1 MNENLNGL
9 KNPELK
15 KAKKT
20 KQANIQNKTKKHTLV
35 EFKRPLSSGG
45 NGYGFADEKHQYA
58 AKVWEVCRRM

>member
-20 KQANIQNKTKKHTLV
+20 TKQTYKTKQKNT
-35 EFKRPLSSGG
+35 PLLSLKG
-45 NGYGFADEKHQYA
+45 H
-58 AKVWEVCRRM
+58 